1 MKNDQQTCIH
11 LERVFTKL
19 VYGTM
24 DISDEQ
30 LLGGGLLGADN
41 IRKGLAYF
49 GLVAALTPYF
59 KNATTERNKLIES
72 FIGKYEN
79 LRDYIN
85 NTDEHYFK
93 EVEKLTK
100 ELRELSQKF

>member
-1 MKNDQQTCIH
+1 MDNDQQKCIS

-19 VYGTM
+19 VYGTTNI
-24 DISDEQ
+24 DNEK

-41 IRKGLAYF
+41 IRNGLAYF
-49 GLVAALTPYF
+49 GLVASLTPYF
-59 KNATTERNKLIES
+59 KNATTERYKLIES
-72 FIGKYEN
+72 FIGKYEY

-85 NTDEHYFK
+85 NTDEYYFK

-100 ELRELSQKF
+100 DLRELIQKL